1 MPIPDFGY
9 GGNTSQQTDVSP
21 TSNEESKVDINSGK
35 ETKVDTNGNP
45 IEDITSQHGN
55 DDGNKQDDNKNN
67 NIDPG
72 SEDKHDD
79 NKIELKEGSTIE
91 LDNNKYTVDKDGN
104 IVDESGNIFKK
115 ADEVQEWLKSFEVS
129 EEQPGKELTVDNI
142 IKSVDVEITDE
153 EGKPIQYENSPEG
166 IKAYIDDVIETGKE
180 EVAEATINAFYSQY
194 PFVKPMVDYFI
205 ANGNSLDG
213 WNEIPDRSNITLD
226 DKNEAQQESIIRTAW
241 KEDDRRGN
249 VDSYIAYLKSQG
261 TLAETAREEL
271 EALIEKDKANKAQLE
286 KDAEKAQQKAI
297 ADSKAYWDNVKKVI
311 DNKKVAGYQIPD
323 TIIVERNGKK
333 VSVTSNDF
341 FNYLYRTDKN
351 GITDY
356 VKDLQKQSADH
367 VLEDEILRAYLL
379 FTGGNYSDLVKMAIT
394 EEKVKNLKLSANKR
408 RGAST
413 IKITPPT
420 NNQNDNNNKESFG
433 Y

>member
-9 GGNTSQQTDVSP
+9 GGNTSQQTDVPPAS
-21 TSNEESKVDINSGK
+21 TEENKVDINSGK
-35 ETKVDTNGNP
+35 ETKVDANGNP
-45 IEDITSQHGN
+45 IEDITSQ
-55 DDGNKQDDNKNN
+55 NN
-67 NIDPG
+67 NNNQENNNQENNNNNNNNN
-72 SEDKHDD
+72 SENNNN
-79 NKIELKEGSTIE
+79 NKIDLKEGSVIE
-91 LDNNKYTVDKDGN
+91 LDNTKYTVDKDGN
-104 IVDESGNIFKK
+104 VVDESGNIFKK
-115 ADEVQEWLKSFEVS
+115 VDEVQEWLKSFEVS
-129 EEQPGKELTVDNI
+129 EEQPEKELTVDNI

-153 EGKPIQYENSPEG
+153 EGKAIKYENSPEG
-166 IKAYIDDVIETGKE
+166 IKAYINDVIETGRE

-205 ANGNSLDG
+205 ANGNSLEG

-241 KEDDRRGN
+241 KEDGRRGN
-249 VDSYIAYLKSQG
+249 VDSYISYLKSQG
-261 TLAETAREEL
+261 ILAETAREEL
-271 EALIEKDKANKAQLE
+271 ESLIEKDKANKAQLE
-286 KDAEKAQQKAI
+286 KDAEQAQQKAL

-323 TIIVERNGKK
+323 TIIVERDGKK

-356 VKDLQKQSADH
+356 VKDLQKQTADH
-367 VLEDEILRAYLL
+367 ILEDEILRAYLL

-394 EEKVKNLKLSANKR
+394 EEKVKTLKLSANKR
-408 RGAST
+408 RGANT
-413 IKITPPT
+413 IKITPPA
-420 NNQNDNNNKESFG
+420 NNQNDTNKENFG